1 MLEKFLEEIGLS
13 DKEAKVYLALIE
25 VDDDSVLSLARR
37 TGINRTT
44 IYPILQSLV
53 RAGLASET
61 QSGVKTHYR
70 AEPPERLESVLERRK
85 IEIDE
90 QVKRLAVVVPQLRSQ
105 MRGDS
110 RPVVKYYEG
119 KQGVLSAMDDFFGVD
134 SADGEVVHMIYN
146 RDLLER
152 RFSEEERKR
161 YASIRVA
168 AGLRTKAIYSA
179 SKDLP
184 AHELSERRRLPS
196 DVKIDADI
204 AVFRNRVR
212 IVTLGDRISSL
223 LIEHPDIASTLRAI
237 IDDYFSWLPAKSN
250 LLEKGE
256 RGE

>member
-1 MLEKFLEEIGLS
+1 MLEKFLEEIGLT

-37 TGINRTT
+37 TSINRTT
-44 IYPILQSLV
+44 IYPVLQTLIRKGLV
-53 RAGLASET
+53 SET
-61 QSGVKTHYR
+61 QRGVKTHYR

-90 QVKRLAVVVPQLRSQ
+90 QVKRLAEVVPRLRSQ

-119 KQGVLSAMDDFFGVD
+119 KQGVLSAMDDFFGAD

-146 RDLLER
+146 RDLLET
-152 RFSEEERKR
+152 RFTGDERER
-161 YASIRVA
+161 YQKIRVA
-168 AGLRTKAIYSA
+168 AGLKTVSIYSA

-184 AHELSERRRLPS
+184 PHPLSDRRRLPPEV
-196 DVKIDADI
+196 DVRADI

-212 IVTLGDRISSL
+212 IITLGEKVSSL
-223 LIEHPDIASTLRAI
+223 LIEHPDIADTLRSI
-237 IDDYFSWLPAKSN
+237 IDDYFSWLPAQRRDPE
-250 LLEKGE
+250 EK
-256 RGE
+256 